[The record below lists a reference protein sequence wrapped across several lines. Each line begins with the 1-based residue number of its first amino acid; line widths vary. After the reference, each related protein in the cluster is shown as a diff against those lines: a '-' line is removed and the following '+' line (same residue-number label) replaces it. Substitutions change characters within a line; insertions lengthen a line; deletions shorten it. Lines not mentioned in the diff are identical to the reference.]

1 MMELFDI
8 CWMLGS
14 FPRIAGRR
22 VMIQTHSGG
31 PGAEAAD
38 ACGRAG
44 LELPPLSPETIKRL
58 RPLMPQTGAISN
70 PLDFTF
76 GKNLTDYFSEIP
88 KALLEEKNAD
98 YLLFYF
104 FTPSRRLRRMLK
116 QVGVP
121 SDQISEEAA
130 KLVDFQSDAIVR
142 LIETHDKPFVGYSF
156 QNLTDQLLRRLVER
170 GVPIF
175 LGPERA
181 ARAIEAAYRYT
192 GLRNKILAS
201 VSHEEATSR

>member
-1 MMELFDI
+1 VL
-8 CWMLGS
+8 
-14 FPRIAGRR
+14 
-22 VMIQTHSGG
+22 IQTHSGG

-44 LELPPLSPETIKRL
+44 LELPSLSPETIKRL
-58 RPLMPQTGAISN
+58 SPFIPKTGSISN

-98 YLLFYF
+98 ILLFYF
-104 FTPSRRLRRMLK
+104 FTPSRRLKRMLR

-121 SDQISEEAA
+121 SDQIAEQAA
-130 KLVDFQSDAIVR
+130 KLVGYQSDAIIR
-142 LIETHDKPFVGYSF
+142 LLETHDKPFVGYTF
-156 QNLTDQLLRRLVER
+156 QSLKEQLLRRLIER
-170 GVPIF
+170 GVPIYP
-175 LGPERA
+175 GPQRA
-181 ARAIEAAYRYT
+181 ARAIEAAYQYT

-201 VSHEEATSR
+201 ASQSLQPSAHFPA